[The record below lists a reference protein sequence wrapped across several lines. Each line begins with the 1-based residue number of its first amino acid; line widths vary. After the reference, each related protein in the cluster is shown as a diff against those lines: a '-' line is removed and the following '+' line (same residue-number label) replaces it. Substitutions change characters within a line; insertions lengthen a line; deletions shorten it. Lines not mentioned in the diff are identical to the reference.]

1 MFALPEQLW
10 DFLGLLASQPRLAL
24 VVGLTVAV
32 IVVNGATDAPN
43 AIAAAV
49 GSGALSFPRA
59 CALAALCNLA
69 GVVLGT
75 IWSGAVAQTIH
86 HIARFGDQPGQALTG
101 LCAALAAIV
110 IWAVAA
116 WQFGIPT
123 SESHALVAGLSG
135 AALAMPGGWSNLRP
149 GPWLRVGLGLALSV
163 GLGLVLGEWAA
174 RRLARLGPGA
184 ALCRRV
190 QTAGACAAALLH
202 GAQDGQKFL
211 GVLLLALSLAG
222 GAATGEATPIPLWG
236 MGGCALAMALGTA
249 LGGRRIVDR
258 VGRELAPL
266 TLTTGLAADLGGA
279 LALLLCTALGLP
291 VSTTHT
297 KTAAVL
303 GAGGAGGSANLA
315 CARSIG
321 LTWLLTFP
329 GCGAIG
335 YIMATLLLRL

>member
-174 RRLARLGPGA
+174 RRLA
-184 ALCRRV
+184 LCRRA

-258 VGRELAPL
+258 VGRDLAPL

-279 LALLLCTALGLP
+279 LALLLCTVLGLP

-335 YIMATLLLRL
+335 YIMAALLLRL